1 MMMWLFLKKRGKLF
15 KVNKCIFEKISA
27 KEGGNC
33 VFKLFDNLILELRKF
48 NFENITNSHVLTKKH
63 LIEKIRKKFFY

>member
-48 NFENITNSHVLTKKH
+48 NFENTNSYVLTKKH